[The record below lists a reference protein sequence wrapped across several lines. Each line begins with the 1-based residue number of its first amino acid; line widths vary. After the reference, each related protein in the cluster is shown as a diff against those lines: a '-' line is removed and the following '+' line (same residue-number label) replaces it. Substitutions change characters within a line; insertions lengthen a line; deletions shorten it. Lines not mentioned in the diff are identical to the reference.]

1 MLVKKAS
8 KIKSSEITDPK
19 HYFSRRNFLRT
30 SIFAGTTLATGLVYR
45 QSFTPDEPLR
55 ITTKKI
61 PNIQRTTSNLS
72 LHDDPLTSYERITT
86 YNNFY
91 EFSTYKGGVASRAA
105 NFSISPWVV
114 SVGGLVAKPKLFDID
129 DLINLAPME
138 ERIYRLR
145 CVEGWSMVIPWVG
158 FPLANLIKK
167 VDPLGSAR
175 YVTFETKFD
184 PEQMPNQQSGIWGNV
199 LNWPYIEGLRLD
211 EAMHNLTILAFGLY
225 GETLPPQNGAPIR
238 LIVPWKY
245 GFKSIKSVV
254 RILLTDREPPTTW
267 ALAAPREYG
276 FYSNVNPNV
285 PHPRWKQDRERRI
298 GEYFFRDTKLF
309 NGYAEEVGQ
318 LYSGMDLKKY
328 F

>member
-1 MLVKKAS
+1 
-8 KIKSSEITDPK
+8 
-19 HYFSRRNFLRT
+19 
-30 SIFAGTTLATGLVYR
+30 
-45 QSFTPDEPLR
+45 
-55 ITTKKI
+55 
-61 PNIQRTTSNLS
+61 
-72 LHDDPLTSYERITT
+72 
-86 YNNFY
+86 
-91 EFSTYKGGVASRAA
+91 
-105 NFSISPWVV
+105 
-114 SVGGLVAKPKLFDID
+114 
-129 DLINLAPME
+129 
-138 ERIYRLR
+138 
-145 CVEGWSMVIPWVG
+145 MVIPWVG